1 MTFSLLLSALS
12 LGRLEGNYKT
22 GRLIGLNA
30 AFRLETEFTLR
41 IHGLNGNGS
50 GPLAF
55 QWCLLIILVG

>member
-30 AFRLETEFTLR
+30 AFRLGTEFTLR
-41 IHGLNGNGS
+41 IHELDAIVD
-50 GPLAF
+50 AF
-55 QWCLLIILVG
+55 IDFRAL